1 MGLAVVAKTESAPGV
16 VVADGVTTVPPSPT
30 VIGIDSPA
38 FKVSFVPP
46 GNEVL

>member
-1 MGLAVVAKTESAPGV
+1 MGLAVVAKTESAPGLAV
-16 VVADGVTTVPPSPT
+16 EAGGETAPPAPI
-30 VIGIDSPA
+30 VIGIASPA